1 MALAT
6 PQPARMRALN
16 TLLGDRRPR
25 GFLRRIDWWVG
36 QLCSFEVMFTLFLY
50 SNELKTIIPFP
61 FPIDET
67 VVFGGLC
74 IPMMGYVA
82 WREVYRSTVVR
93 HRFALMRP
101 WALGRA
107 DRSGPGPASCSRA
120 AR

>member
-50 SNELKTIIPFP
+50 SNELKTIVSFP

-67 VVFGGLC
+67 GVFGGLC
-74 IPMMGYVA
+74 IPMMGYIV
-82 WREVYRSTVVR
+82 WREGLYMRGLAPVTAALAFISWCIVSTGWTL
-93 HRFALMRP
+93 A
-101 WALGRA
+101 
-107 DRSGPGPASCSRA
+107 
-120 AR
+120 